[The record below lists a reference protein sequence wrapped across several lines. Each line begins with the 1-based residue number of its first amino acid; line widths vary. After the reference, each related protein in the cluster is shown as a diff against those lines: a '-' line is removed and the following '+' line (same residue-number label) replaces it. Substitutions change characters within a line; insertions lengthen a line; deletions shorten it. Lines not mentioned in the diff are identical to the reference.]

1 MDARTK
7 RRWRHKP
14 WLTGG
19 MLAVGLALLSPTAS
33 HADPLSEHQRRG
45 AEYLRTQ
52 RYALALTEL
61 RAAYEIQ
68 QRPLLLYFM
77 ARCYHNMGQ
86 RQEAINHYDRYIVS
100 ETDPA
105 QRADAQRY
113 LDELTEGR
121 SAAPESGRSPDG
133 RPTERSG
140 PRWGMVAAGATL
152 FGLSY
157 GSALVMGALGLAGL
171 SSVSSSNNSDIGLA
185 RAGVG
190 TLMVP
195 LAGPLLSGLIIR
207 SPEWSVP
214 WTLINLPAQLVG
226 MVLMGAG
233 GQSQRTP
240 SSSRLAVLPSLGP
253 GSGSLVIGGTF

>member
-157 GSALVMGALGLAGL
+157 GPTEEDPVLVQCLFA
-171 SSVSSSNNSDIGLA
+171 
-185 RAGVG
+185 
-190 TLMVP
+190 
-195 LAGPLLSGLIIR
+195 
-207 SPEWSVP
+207 
-214 WTLINLPAQLVG
+214 
-226 MVLMGAG
+226 
-233 GQSQRTP
+233 P
-240 SSSRLAVLPSLGP
+240 S
-253 GSGSLVIGGTF
+253 